1 MPIGVLSSYR
11 FLPLYFSKCKYNS
24 KGKSFKKRLIK
35 NENSLR
41 YVKLLPLLLYLLLEK

>member
-24 KGKSFKKRLIK
+24 KGKSFK
-35 NENSLR
+35 
-41 YVKLLPLLLYLLLEK
+41 YMKLLPLQGDLVVNI